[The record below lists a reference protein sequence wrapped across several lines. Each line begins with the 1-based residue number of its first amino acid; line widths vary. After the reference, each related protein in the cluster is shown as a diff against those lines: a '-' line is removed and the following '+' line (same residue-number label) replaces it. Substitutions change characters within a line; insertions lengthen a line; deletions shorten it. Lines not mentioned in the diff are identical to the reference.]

1 MIAWIVISISTSLFS
16 SWNLIRSILLMMISF
31 FTFCHSCKWFT
42 LFTLLRER
50 SNHARVLTCILN
62 SELYSRIFH
71 ANILFWNLFWK
82 KFFQNIFWN
91 FLYYSCIFFPV
102 IDLKITL
109 RISSILYSGISWLL
123 FEIFR
128 MDFNRSSFSTDLI

>member
-16 SWNLIRSILLMMISF
+16 SWDLIRSILLMMISF

-42 LFTLLRER
+42 LFYFAQGKIEPR
-50 SNHARVLTCILN
+50 TCFDLYIKQWIIFENISCKHFILK
-62 SELYSRIFH
+62 F
-71 ANILFWNLFWK
+71 ILK